1 MRLADY
7 LYTITHAD
15 NAGMT
20 YTVRLLNDCAIYR
33 AHFPG
38 EPITPGVCIVQMAKE
53 LMELHTGAHLEIA
66 KVKDARFLSVLSPTT
81 TSEITF
87 KLSNITPANDGL
99 GIAARVE
106 VTASGETKARISFE
120 LAAAARN

>member
-7 LYTITHAD
+7 LYTITRAD
-15 NAGMT
+15 SAEKT

-81 TSEITF
+81 TSEVTF
-87 KLSNITPANDGL
+87 KLCNITPANDGL
-99 GIAARVE
+99 AMAARIE
-106 VTASGETKARISFE
+106 VMADGETKARISFE
-120 LAAAARN
+120 LGAAARN

>member
-7 LYTITHAD
+7 LYTITRAD
-15 NAGMT
+15 SAEKT
-20 YTVRLLNDCAIYR
+20 YTVRLLKDCTIYR

-53 LMELHTGAHLEIA
+53 LMELHTGTHLEIA

-81 TSEITF
+81 TSEVTF
-87 KLSNITPANDGL
+87 KLSNITPANDSL
-99 GIAARVE
+99 AIAARIE
-106 VTASGETKARISFE
+106 VMAEEETKARISFE

>member
-7 LYTITHAD
+7 LYAIARAD
-15 NAGMT
+15 SAEKT

-81 TSEITF
+81 TREVTF
-87 KLSNITPANDGL
+87 KLSNIMPTTDGL
-99 GIAARVE
+99 AIAARVE
-106 VTASGETKARISFE
+106 VMAEGETKARISFE
-120 LAAAARN
+120 LAAATRN

>member
-7 LYTITHAD
+7 LYTITRAD
-15 NAGMT
+15 NAGMA

-81 TSEITF
+81 TSEVTF